1 MILKNK
7 NNVET
12 NRYELEISIP
22 ADEFEAAIARVFRR
36 ESKKISVP
44 GFRKGKAPRSI
55 VERMYGER

>member
-22 ADEFEAAIARVFRR
+22 ADEFEAAVARVFRR
-36 ESKKISVP
+36 GSKKISVP
-44 GFRKGKAPRSI
+44 GF
-55 VERMYGER
+55 